1 MIEIKRTNSN
11 NPDFRK
17 LIAELDKDLWKMN
30 YSNQGHYDKHNII
43 ESLPTV
49 VIAYNDEN
57 AVGCVCFKKFDDSS
71 AEVKR
76 MYVAPSH
83 RGKGISRMILTELE
97 NWAKE
102 NGYAKTILETGT
114 AQTEAIG
121 LYSNSGYVV
130 TENYG
135 PYIGMTDSICMEKS
149 L

>member
-1 MIEIKRTNSN
+1 MIKIERTNSSN
-11 NPDFRK
+11 SGFHT
-17 LIAELDKDLWKMN
+17 LIKELDKDLWKMN

-49 VIAYNDEN
+49 VIAYDNET
-57 AVGCVCFKKFDDSS
+57 AIGCGCFKKFDDAS

-83 RGKGISRMILTELE
+83 RGKGISRMILSELE
-97 NWAKE
+97 KWAKE
-102 NGYAKTILETGT
+102 ENYSETILETGT

-121 LYSNSGYVV
+121 LYENSGYSV
-130 TENYG
+130 TDNYG
-135 PYIGMTDSICMEKS
+135 PYIGLPDSICFRKS

>member
-1 MIEIKRTNSN
+1 MIVIKRTDSS

-30 YSNQGHYDKHNII
+30 YLNQGEYDKHNII
-43 ESLPTV
+43 EALPTV
-49 VIAYNDEN
+49 VIAYDNET
-57 AVGCVCFKKFDDSS
+57 AAGCGCFKKFDDTS

-76 MYVAPSH
+76 MYVAPAS
-83 RGKGISRMILTELE
+83 RGRGISRMILNELE
-97 NWAKE
+97 KWAKE
-102 NGYAKTILETGT
+102 ENYSETILETGT

-121 LYSNSGYVV
+121 LYKSSGYSI

-135 PYIGMTDSICMEKS
+135 PYIGLQDSICFRRS